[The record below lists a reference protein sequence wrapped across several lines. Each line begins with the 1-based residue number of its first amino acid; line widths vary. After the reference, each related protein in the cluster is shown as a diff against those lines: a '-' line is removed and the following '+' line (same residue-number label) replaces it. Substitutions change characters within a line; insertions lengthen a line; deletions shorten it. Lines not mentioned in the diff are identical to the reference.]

1 MDKNRIQKFLSST
14 RVLQFVFFVA
24 AVTLVTYFFPRE
36 GKFRYT
42 FQEGKPWK
50 YGLLTAPFDFPVY
63 KDEAVIQQERDSIML
78 DFQPVFSHNESIE
91 KKSVDDFEKAL
102 SNYTE
107 MSIRRLSARTWSKL
121 CEKPIGKE
129 SSLPKH
135 TPNCTPE
142 NSRKYESSKTMS
154 RAKYRYPNCNLHG
167 KPTKTC
173 SINSPTPTRIIFY
186 KPVT

>member
-107 MSIRRLSARTWSKL
+107 MSIPPTLRKNLVQALREAYR
-121 CEKPIGKE
+121 KE

-135 TPNCTPE
+135 TPNCNPE

-154 RAKYRYPNCNLHG
+154 RAKYRYPNCNPHG
-167 KPTKTC
+167 KPTRTC
-173 SINSPTPTRIIFY
+173 SINSPTPTRITSY

>member
-107 MSIRRLSARTWSKL
+107 MSIPPTLRKNLVQALREAYRKGIVSSEAYTRLQ
-121 CEKPIGKE
+121 
-129 SSLPKH
+129 
-135 TPNCTPE
+135 
-142 NSRKYESSKTMS
+142 SSKTMS

-167 KPTKTC
+167 KPTRTC

>member
-107 MSIRRLSARTWSKL
+107 MSIPPTLRKNLVQALREAYRKG
-121 CEKPIGKE
+121 IV
-129 SSLPKH
+129 SSEAY
-135 TPNCTPE
+135 TQ
-142 NSRKYESSKTMS
+142 YESSKTMS